1 VDDAYFVVNGMSVRR
16 RVFPSALLEAL
27 NDAPDSPAF
36 EHGETIVSRGEL
48 LKLIGRLAASLRAAG
63 LGPGRGLAVSLAVSP
78 EAFAAQMAA
87 HVLGCRVVG
96 VRPGYTSG
104 QLAHVL
110 AMDVDALLVDRS
122 TATPELLTAAG
133 RTPLLSVADLMA
145 APPED
150 VELVITARPDDVA
163 FVAFTS
169 GSTGNPKGCAITY
182 GALTAHWAWQ
192 PRVWS
197 PAAAEFATAFRR
209 YMLFGT
215 LSSIVV
221 MEFLGPCLLGGG
233 TAVIPEDDGRP
244 LFPYA
249 IERHRITG
257 SIITVPRLCQ
267 MLDLLREEPAD
278 VSSLRALMVSGSP
291 LSPDRLAE
299 AVDRLGPVVY
309 QGYGQTEVGN
319 IAMLTP
325 GDIAGGPDGLLAST
339 GRPHPRVEISVRD
352 EAGSELAPRHDGEIF
367 VRCPY
372 QMKGYWGDPAETRDV
387 LRDGWI
393 RTRDL
398 GHLDDEGYLYLVGRT
413 RDVILVNAMVVY
425 AGPIERV
432 LASHPGVIDAY
443 VTGAPDERTGEAVH
457 AFVVPLGDRVFNDAV
472 STELAALVRA
482 QLGDDSV
489 PQTITAVPGVPVAA
503 SGKPDKRALLR
514 LAPGGA

>member
-1 VDDAYFVVNGMSVRR
+1 M
-16 RVFPSALLEAL
+16 
-27 NDAPDSPAF
+27 
-36 EHGETIVSRGEL
+36 SRGEL
-48 LKLIGRLAASLRAAG
+48 LELIARLAAALRGAG
-63 LGPGRGLAVSLAVSP
+63 LGPGRGLAVSLPVSP

-96 VRPGYTSG
+96 VRPGYAAG

-110 AMDVDALLVDRS
+110 GMDVDALLVDPS
-122 TATPELLTAAG
+122 TATSDLLTAAG
-133 RTPLLSVADLMA
+133 RTPLLSLGDLLA
-145 APPED
+145 APLED
-150 VELVITARPDDVA
+150 EPAIAARPDDVA

-182 GALTAHWAWQ
+182 RALSEHWAWQ

-197 PAAAEFATAFRR
+197 PVAAEFAAAFRR

-244 LFPYA
+244 PFPYA

-299 AVDRLGPVVY
+299 AIDRLGPVVY

-339 GRPHPRVEISVRD
+339 GRPHPRVEISARD
-352 EAGSELAPRHDGEIF
+352 ETGRELAPGHDGEIF

-372 QMKGYWGDPAETRDV
+372 QMKGYWGDPGETRDV

-398 GHLDDEGYLYLVGRT
+398 GHVDADGYLYLVGRT

-432 LASHPGVIDAY
+432 LASHPDVIDAY

-457 AFVVPLGDRVFNDAV
+457 AFVVTSSDRNLDSAA
-472 STELAALVRA
+472 SAELAALVRA
-482 QLGDDSV
+482 QLGEDSV
-489 PQTITAVPGVPVAA
+489 PQTITEVPGVPVAA

-514 LAPGGA
+514 RRG

>member
-1 VDDAYFVVNGMSVRR
+1 MPSEPL
-16 RVFPSALLEAL
+16 FPYPLLEAL
-27 NDAPDSPAF
+27 REAPGSPVF
-36 EHGETIVSRGEL
+36 EHGERIVSRGEL
-48 LKLIGRLAASLRAAG
+48 LELIGRLAAGLRAAA

-87 HVLGCRVVG
+87 HVVGCRVVG
-96 VRPGYTSG
+96 VRPGYTPG

-110 AMDVDALLVDRS
+110 DMDVDALLVDRS
-122 TATPELLTAAG
+122 TATSDLLTAAG
-133 RTPLLSVADLMA
+133 RTPLLSLGSCPDATDLMA
-145 APPED
+145 ADGGAEP
-150 VELVITARPDDVA
+150 VITARPDDVA

-182 GALTAHWAWQ
+182 RALTAHWAWQ

-197 PAAAEFATAFRR
+197 PVAAEFATAFQR
-209 YMLFGT
+209 YLLFGT

-233 TAVIPEDDGRP
+233 TAVIAEDDGRP

-267 MLDLLREEPAD
+267 MLDLLRDAPVD
-278 VSSLRALMVSGSP
+278 VSSLRGLMVSGSP
-291 LSPDRLAE
+291 LSPARMAE

-325 GDIAGGPDGLLAST
+325 GDIAGGPVRLLAST
-339 GRPHPRVEISVRD
+339 GRPHPRVELSVRD
-352 EAGSELAPRHDGEIF
+352 EAGRDLAPGHDGEIV

-372 QMKGYWGDPAETRDV
+372 QMQGYWGDPEETRDV
-387 LRDGWI
+387 VRDGWI

-398 GHLDDEGYLYLVGRT
+398 GHVDEKGYLYLVGRT

-432 LASHPGVIDAY
+432 LASHPDVIDAY

-457 AFVVPLGDRVFNDAV
+457 AFVVPSGDRAFDGAAAA
-472 STELAALVRA
+472 ELTALVRA
-482 QLGDDSV
+482 QLGEDSV
-489 PQTITAVPGVPVAA
+489 PHSITAVPGVPVAA

-514 LAPGGA
+514 LHGPTR